1 MNRKSGLTSLL
12 LLAVVL
18 ILSLVSCDPGRKYE
32 KEEEAQIQNYLSNNP
47 NQTFQLQPS
56 GLYYYPV
63 QIGTGI
69 MPVVHDTAWVKYT
82 GKFLDGTVFDTNV
95 GKTDSLKVPVAEGW
109 LIPGFDEGITLMNK
123 GGKAMILIP
132 SSLAYGTTG
141 YYIIGPYTPL
151 LFDLE
156 LVRVKKGKAQ

>member
-1 MNRKSGLTSLL
+1 MNRKSGLTLLL

-32 KEEEAQIQNYLSNNP
+32 KEEEAQIQNYLGNNP

-123 GGKAMILIP
+123 GGKSMILIP